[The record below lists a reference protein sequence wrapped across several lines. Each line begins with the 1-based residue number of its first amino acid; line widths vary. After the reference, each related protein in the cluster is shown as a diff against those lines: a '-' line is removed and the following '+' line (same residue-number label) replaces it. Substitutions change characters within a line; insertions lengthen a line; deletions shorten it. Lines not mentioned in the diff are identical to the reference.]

1 MYMCVYKCI
10 SILIK
15 KRPSISIWEGM
26 GVWREEKWERLHVE
40 REGECCNY
48 ILIKKLKITDHICLG
63 RYGYYILSHCLLIA
77 NKSFEKHMALYDWQ
91 IGLRRKIES
100 KKSICPVGQYLN
112 ISELISYHLAR
123 VSMYMCMC
131 HVCACGMRMF
141 ACVHAHISLRAIS
154 KPS

>member
-1 MYMCVYKCI
+1 MCVYKYI
-10 SILIK
+10 SVLIK

-26 GVWREEKWERLHVE
+26 GVWREEKWEGLHVKRE
-40 REGECCNY
+40 RECCNY

-63 RYGYYILSHCLLIA
+63 RYDYYILSHCLLIA

-91 IGLRRKIES
+91 IGPRRKIES

-131 HVCACGMRMF
+131 HVCACGMRVF
-141 ACVHAHISLRAIS
+141 ACVCTHISLRAIS